1 MTEKQKVTPN
11 MKAAKNESGKSM
23 VEMLGVLALMGL
35 LAILGAKGYNMAMER
50 AMANEIINDVNKRSL
65 LHSQQLL
72 AGSALD
78 VSEMPDKIRDIYPV
92 SAEKLGVQFFTLKV
106 SQVETPVCRRIADL
120 GYPVPIQVTANG
132 TKISPDNTTPCENQ
146 TGIVEMAFTF
156 NRTLTPCPGCLD
168 DLTTCENSG
177 QCATNEVCQNGIC
190 QCAPQYSC
198 AGVCCSAEQ
207 FCVNNQCV
215 TTPTCGTDLDCEQGV
230 CENGKCICHDFKDN
244 CRYFCRRVDNAI
256 TGVCSNRDYIE
267 RGHGVSEGVI
277 WSARRFSWY
286 TAKDFC
292 ESHGKKLVT
301 FTDLGCSQE
310 GGIWQCQIPDKFK
323 SNFSVWVDEP
333 WKTDTYAWYVN
344 LSSGSVSSAWA
355 IIDNGGSH
363 ASAMCW

>member
-1 MTEKQKVTPN
+1 MKEKQKVTPN
-11 MKAAKNESGKSM
+11 MKATKNESGKSM

-120 GYPVPIQVTANG
+120 GYTVPIQVTANG
-132 TKISPDNTTPCENQ
+132 TKITPDNTTPCENQ

-190 QCAPQYSC
+190 QCTPQYSC
-198 AGVCCSAEQ
+198 AGVCCSAGQ

-230 CENGKCICHDFKDN
+230 CENGNCICRSYRDCD
-244 CRYFCRRVDNAI
+244 YFCNFSNAY
-256 TGVCSNRDYIE
+256 TGVCSDQAYLM
-267 RGHGVSEGVI
+267 HGTGESADII
-277 WSARRFSWY
+277 WSTTPLRWY
-286 TAKDFC
+286 AAKDFC
-292 ESHGKKLVT
+292 LSQGKNMVS
-301 FTDLGCSQE
+301 FSDLGCQSANTTSP
-310 GGIWQCQIPDKFK
+310 CSIPAKFR
-323 SNFSVWVDEP
+323 NRGTVWVSNPPETGRAF
-333 WKTDTYAWYVN
+333 WMINTQSGYLSNSYFGSASNTGKTNALCY
-344 LSSGSVSSAWA
+344 
-355 IIDNGGSH
+355 
-363 ASAMCW
+363 

>member
-120 GYPVPIQVTANG
+120 GYTIPIQVTANG
-132 TKISPDNTTPCENQ
+132 TKITPDNTTPCENQ

-156 NRTLTPCPGCLD
+156 NRTLTPCPDCLD
-168 DLTTCENSG
+168 DIR
-177 QCATNEVCQNGIC
+177 QCASTSNCASGYSCQNGLC
-190 QCAPQYSC
+190 
-198 AGVCCSAEQ
+198 VCDVPCKNACCPTGQ
-207 FCVNNQCV
+207 QCVNN
-215 TTPTCGTDLDCEQGV
+215 TCTSAEVCDDGLCEDGV
-230 CENGKCICHDFKDN
+230 CLPSGLCGCYSYRD
-244 CRYFCRRVDNAI
+244 CQYFCIINDNDKF
-256 TGVCSNRDYIE
+256 GVCSTTPNQAQGSGTNGIF
-267 RGHGVSEGVI
+267 
-277 WSARRFSWY
+277 WSQGSFNWY
-286 TAKDFC
+286 TGKDFC
-292 ESHGKKLVT
+292 DSLGTQMVSFE
-301 FTDLGCSQE
+301 DLGCVKKESIMDWDCSKLKTE
-310 GGIWQCQIPDKFK
+310 FK
-323 SNFSVWVDEP
+323 GKGFVWVSNP
-333 WKTDTYAWYVN
+333 GTATNMKWQVGT
-344 LSSGSVSSAWA
+344 SH
-355 IIDNGGSH
+355 NGVVYSIGYNGR
-363 ASAMCW
+363 AFALCK